1 MQIYLLTQQTDN
13 LRTIFCLKVFPNAL
27 QNDVFHF
34 TDTSDDGD
42 PKATILF
49 QNWKQIFLE
58 ISICFKQE
66 YVEWANW

>member
-1 MQIYLLTQQTDN
+1 MQIYFLTQQTHN
-13 LRTIFCLKVFPNAL
+13 LHTIFCLKVFPNVL

-34 TDTSDDGD
+34 TDTSDDGG

-66 YVEWANW
+66 YV